1 MKKSS
6 FFSVL
11 LLLISLTAVGKSIS
25 LTLHT
30 ATGDVFGN
38 LLVPDIGSKF
48 PLVILIS
55 GSGPTD
61 RDGNN
66 QSMKNNSL
74 LMLADSFQ
82 SAGIASFRFDKR
94 GIGESADAMKK
105 ESDLRIED
113 FINDVKG
120 WITLLS
126 KDKRF
131 TKIIVAGHSEGSLIG
146 MVASQNEPGVKKFI
160 SISGAGQSADTLL
173 KIQLKDQPGEIKKSI
188 YQKLDSL
195 KQRYTI
201 PNVPSM
207 YYALFRPSVQGYL
220 ISWFQYDP
228 QIEIKK
234 LTIPVLIIQGTTDV
248 QVSVDQA
255 DRLAAAAVKS
265 QKLIIENMNHVLK
278 TCPTTDR
285 ATQIDTYNN
294 PDLPLATGF
303 MTEIIAFIKK

>member
-1 MKKSS
+1 MKRIL
-6 FFSVL
+6 FGVL
-11 LLLISLTAVGKSIS
+11 LLIISFTVNGKSTT
-25 LTLHT
+25 LTFHT
-30 ATGDVFGN
+30 ATGDVFGT
-38 LLVPDIGSKF
+38 LLVPDTGGKF
-48 PLVILIS
+48 PLVVLIS

-94 GIGESADAMKK
+94 GIGESADALKK

-120 WITLLS
+120 WIAMLS

-131 TKIIVAGHSEGSLIG
+131 TRIVVAGHSEGSLIG
-146 MVASQNEPGVKKFI
+146 MIASQNEPVVKKFI
-160 SISGAGQSADTLL
+160 SIAGAGQPADTLL
-173 KIQLKDQPGEIKKSI
+173 KIQLKDQPEEIKKSV

-195 KQRYTI
+195 KQRYTL

-255 DRLAAAAVKS
+255 DRLAAAAMKS

-278 TCPTTDR
+278 TCQTTDR
-285 ATQIDTYNN
+285 ATQIETYNN
-294 PDLPLATGF
+294 PDLPIASGLLP
-303 MTEIIAFIKK
+303 EIIAFIKK